1 METVIEVRNL
11 SYTYPGGI
19 TALKNVSLDIY
30 RGEKLVILGSNGA
43 GKSTLIKHFN
53 GLLKPQRGYIKVF
66 GVDTRKASVAE
77 LSKKVGIV
85 FQNPYHQF
93 FSEKVW
99 DEVAFALK
107 NFGYSEET
115 IKYRVT
121 KVLRLFDLYDYADKS
136 PFELS
141 SGEMRRLAIASVLA
155 YDPEV
160 VVLDEPTVG
169 QDRIQKEKLREY
181 IKLLS
186 LQNKTVILVTHD
198 IEFVT
203 EGFDRIVVMSN
214 GTILGE
220 GSPKEVLYNEELLKK
235 ANLMLPQIPEISIRI
250 NNNIILEKKPLTD
263 DELLS
268 LVLSILGVRK

>member
-1 METVIEVRNL
+1 METIIEVRNL
-11 SYTYPGGI
+11 YYTYSGGI
-19 TALKNVSLDIY
+19 TALKNVNLDIY
-30 RGEKLVILGSNGA
+30 LGEKLVILGSNGA

-53 GLLKPQRGYIKVF
+53 GLIKPQKGYVKVF
-66 GVDTRKASVAE
+66 GVDTRRVSVAE
-77 LSKKVGIV
+77 LSKKVGMV

-107 NFGYSEET
+107 NFGYSEEA

-155 YDPEV
+155 YDPDV
-160 VVLDEPTVG
+160 IVLDEPTVG
-169 QDRIQKEKLREY
+169 QDRIQKEKLKEY
-181 IKLLS
+181 IKLLT
-186 LQNKTVILVTHD
+186 LQNKTVVLVTHD

-203 EGFDRIVVMSN
+203 EGFDRIVIMSN
-214 GTILGE
+214 GTVVGE
-220 GSPKEVLYNEELLKK
+220 GTPREILYDEELLRK
-235 ANLMLPQIPEISIRI
+235 ANLIPPQIPEVVLKIGK
-250 NNNIILEKKPLTD
+250 NEILKKKPLTD

-268 LVLSILGVRK
+268 LIIDFLGVRK

>member
-1 METVIEVRNL
+1 METVIEVRSL
-11 SYTYPGGI
+11 FYTYPGGI
-19 TALKNVSLDIY
+19 VALKNINLDVY
-30 RGEKLVILGSNGA
+30 RGEKLAILGSNGA

-53 GLLKPQRGYIKVF
+53 GLLKPQKGCVKVF
-66 GVDTRKASVAE
+66 GIDTRKASVAE

-115 IKYRVT
+115 IRYRVT

-220 GSPKEVLYNEELLKK
+220 GSPKEVLYDEELLEK
-235 ANLMLPQIPEISIRI
+235 ANLMLPQISKIPMRT
-250 NNNIILEKKPLTD
+250 NNSIILEKRPLTD

-268 LVLSILGVRK
+268 LILGILGVRK

>member
-11 SYTYPGGI
+11 SYMYPGGI
-19 TALKNVSLDIY
+19 VALKNVSLDVY
-30 RGEKLVILGSNGA
+30 LGEKLVILGSNGA

-53 GLLKPQRGYIKVF
+53 GLLKPQRGYVKVF
-66 GVDTRKASVAE
+66 GIDTRKASVAE
-77 LSKKVGIV
+77 LSRKVGIV

-141 SGEMRRLAIASVLA
+141 SGEMRRLAIASILA
-155 YDPEV
+155 YDPDII
-160 VVLDEPTVG
+160 VLDEPTVG
-169 QDRIQKEKLREY
+169 QDRIQKEKLKEY
-181 IKLLS
+181 IRLLS
-186 LQNKTVILVTHD
+186 LQNKTIILVTHD

-214 GTILGE
+214 GMIVGE
-220 GSPKEVLYNEELLKK
+220 GSPREILYDEELLRK
-235 ANLMLPQIPEISIRI
+235 ANLILPQIPEIALKMGDSAVFK
-250 NNNIILEKKPLTD
+250 KKPLTEG
-263 DELLS
+263 ELLS
-268 LVLSILGVRK
+268 LIVDILGVRK

>member
-121 KVLRLFDLYDYADKS
+121 KILRLFDLYDYADKS